1 MNKNCEELQYL
12 IVSQRNPLKVVVLT
26 VTCLADKAVYNSS
39 FFHILNFSSIRQ
51 IRKP

>member
-1 MNKNCEELQYL
+1 MNKNCEELQDL
-12 IVSQRNPLKVVVLT
+12 IVSQTNPLKVVLT

-39 FFHILNFSSIRQ
+39 FFHILSFSSIRQ